1 MAGSPQVDLRK
12 LDKTP
17 SVASAM
23 TPFPYSVDVDDAID
37 TARDLMARHDISH
50 VPVKDRHH
58 LVGVLGQRDVANAVP
73 AVTGPTRVRDLPV
86 GEAYVVELNTPLAL
100 VAAEM
105 ARRHIDS
112 ALVVKKGRLAGI
124 FTVTDACRVLGA
136 ILRSRFDDPGGE
148 AA

>member
-1 MAGSPQVDLRK
+1 MDLRK

-17 SVASAM
+17 SVALAM
-23 TPFPYSVDVDDAID
+23 TPFPYSVDVADTIE
-37 TARDLMARHDISH
+37 TARALMERHDISH
-50 VPVKDRHH
+50 VPVKDKHR
-58 LVGVLGQRDVANAVP
+58 LVGVLGQREVANA
-73 AVTGPTRVRDLPV
+73 AVSSLERTGPIHVRELPV
-86 GEAYVVELNTPLAL
+86 AEAYVVERSTPLAQ

-105 ARRHIDS
+105 AKRHIDS

-124 FTVTDACRVLGA
+124 FTASDACRVLGA